1 MLADIHQKVKNLER
15 QNRHLK
21 QEKDEVHRD
30 YVEARE
36 RYKEQGR
43 QLKDAH
49 SQRKLAMDEFTEV
62 NEK

>member
-1 MLADIHQKVKNLER
+1 MKNLER